1 MCRARPKITITTMT
15 CKKNNKE
22 SPRSFRTQ
30 RLYIDKIYEFLV
42 KRANSWPTMESPSE
56 PDRDPER
63 PRKEKK
69 KVFLDELYFGVMF
82 FVDGLNPGRELTG
95 GLSSALD
102 SWWRAPG
109 VPLDNSL
116 VVPHFLEDIPTNTTS
131 FLLGYMINI
140 SSAWSF
146 SVDFQYTFKGNRG

>member
-1 MCRARPKITITTMT
+1 MSFLWNEQIVDPRWRAPVNQIGTPK
-15 CKKNNKE
+15 
-22 SPRSFRTQ
+22 
-30 RLYIDKIYEFLV
+30 
-42 KRANSWPTMESPSE
+42 
-56 PDRDPER
+56 DP
-63 PRKEKK
+63 EKK
-69 KVFLDELYFGVMF
+69 KKSFLDELYFGVMF

-146 SVDFQYTFKGNRG
+146 SVVVDFQYTFKGNRG